1 VSPSELSASPSEL
14 LASPS
19 ELLASPSELSASP
32 SELLASPRKRT
43 VAAAV
48 SVAAH
53 TSTAAARCRARLAS
67 RCTRVGRERPG
78 LGPLQTLNSLSP
90 HQSSFVVDT
99 LTAGTRDNA
108 KVWALPLVQ
117 RPVSIF
123 PCPLRFAIAVS
134 L

>member
-1 VSPSELSASPSEL
+1 MGFVWFYFYLARFSRFTGGCSSCVFPPRLPHFFAFSPLPLSSLALALISSPDS
-14 LASPS
+14 
-19 ELLASPSELSASP
+19 SA
-32 SELLASPRKRT
+32 
-43 VAAAV
+43 V
-48 SVAAH
+48 
-53 TSTAAARCRARLAS
+53 
-67 RCTRVGRERPG
+67 
-78 LGPLQTLNSLSP
+78 LGPLQTLNSLLP

-117 RPVSIF
+117 RPGSIF